1 MIIKIK
7 KYLFGSI
14 FRRGATLLTFLTLGS
29 YVLGLLR
36 DILFA
41 RVFGASRLLDVYNAA
56 FIIPD
61 LLLNIF
67 VAGAL
72 TAAFVPIFTHLYAHN
87 EDAEAEKVATTMLV
101 AAPFILLILAIP
113 VFIFMPRLADIITPG
128 FAFED
133 KELLVLMARLLL
145 LSPIIFAV
153 SNTLGN
159 ILISFERFWG
169 YGLAPIFYNLGII
182 IGIPLAKM
190 FGPLGLIEGVIIG
203 ALLHLAVRWTD
214 IAKSRFQWRFTTRPA
229 PQSSWISR
237 LWCGVQWRH
246 PEFRKILKLMIPRMA
261 GQPIE
266 QVTFFI
272 FTNIASTLAVGSIVV
287 LSFARNFQSVPVSL
301 FGIAFSTAVFS
312 SLAKKAALGD
322 RVGFLYHLRETAK
335 VLGIMTGL
343 SVLFF
348 FFFGEWVVRLLLG
361 GGRFLE
367 SDVLRTGQLLAI
379 FAFAIPAESFM
390 HLIARSFYALKD
402 TWTPLFVTLPGLAII
417 AILAKLLLPVMS
429 LNALPFSYFIVL
441 TVEVGLL
448 TLILLQKLRRLN

>member
-1 MIIKIK
+1 MLVKLK
-7 KYLFGSI
+7 SYLFGSI
-14 FRRGATLLTFLTLGS
+14 FRRGATLLTVLTFGS
-29 YVLGLLR
+29 YILGLVR

-72 TAAFVPIFTHLYAHN
+72 TAAFVPVFTHLYARN
-87 EDAEAEKVATTMLV
+87 EDAEGEKVATMMLV
-101 AAPFILLILAIP
+101 AAPVILIILAIP
-113 VFIFMPRLADIITPG
+113 VFIFMPRLADMVAPG

-145 LSPIIFAV
+145 LSPIVFAV

-169 YGLAPIFYNLGII
+169 YGLAPLFYNLGII
-182 IGIPLAKM
+182 IGIPLAKL
-190 FGPLGLIEGVIIG
+190 FGPLGLIEGVVIG
-203 ALLHLAVRWTD
+203 ALMHLAVRWAD
-214 IAKSRFQWRFTTRPA
+214 IAKSRFRWKFTACPA
-229 PQSSWISR
+229 PQSSWISK

-266 QVTFFI
+266 QITFFI
-272 FTNIASTLAVGSIVV
+272 FTSIASTLAVGSIVV

-301 FGIAFSTAVFS
+301 FGIAFSTAVFA
-312 SLAKKAALGD
+312 SLSKKAALGD

-335 VLGIMTGL
+335 ALGIMTGL
-343 SVLFF
+343 SAVFF
-348 FFFGEWVVRLLLG
+348 FFFGEWVVRLFLG

-367 SDVLRTGQLLAI
+367 ADVVRTGKLLAI

-402 TWTPLFVTLPGLAII
+402 TWTPLFITLPGLVLI
-417 AILAKLLLPVMS
+417 AISAKLLTPLMS
-429 LNALPFSYFIVL
+429 LSALPFSYFIVL
-441 TVEVGLL
+441 TAEVGIL
-448 TLILLQKLRRLN
+448 TLILLKKLKKFN

>member
-1 MIIKIK
+1 MLGQLKN
-7 KYLFGSI
+7 YLFGSI
-14 FRRGATLLTFLTLGS
+14 FRRGATLLTVLTLGS
-29 YVLGLLR
+29 YALGLLR

-72 TAAFVPIFTHLYAHN
+72 TAAFVPIFTHLYARN
-87 EDAEAEKVATTMLV
+87 EDMEAEKVATTMLV
-101 AAPFILLILAIP
+101 AAPFILLILAVP
-113 VFIFMPRLADIITPG
+113 VFIFMPRLADIVAPG

-133 KELLVLMARLLL
+133 KELMVLMARLLL

-182 IGIPLAKM
+182 IGIPLAKA
-190 FGPLGLIEGVIIG
+190 FGPLGLIEGVVIG
-203 ALLHLAVRWTD
+203 ALLHLAVRWAD
-214 IAKSRFQWRFTTRPA
+214 IAKSGLRWRFP
-229 PQSSWISR
+229 
-237 LWCGVQWRH
+237 VQWRH

-301 FGIAFSTAVFS
+301 FGISFSTAVFA
-312 SLAKKAALGD
+312 SLSKKAALGD
-322 RVGFLYHLRETAK
+322 RVGFLRHLRETAK
-335 VLGIMTGL
+335 ALGIMTGL
-343 SVLFF
+343 SALFF
-348 FFFGEWVVRLLLG
+348 FFFGEWIVRLLLG
-361 GGRFLE
+361 GGRFIE
-367 SDVLRTGQLLAI
+367 ADVIRTGKLLAI

-402 TWTPLFVTLPGLAII
+402 TWTPLLVTLPGLILI
-417 AILAKLLLPVMS
+417 AILAKLLLPSMS
-429 LNALPFSYFIVL
+429 LNALPFSFFIGL
-441 TVEVGLL
+441 TLEVGLL
-448 TLILLQKLRRLN
+448 TFILLRRLRKLN

>member
-1 MIIKIK
+1 MLSQLKN
-7 KYLFGSI
+7 YLFGSI
-14 FRRGATLLTFLTLGS
+14 FRRGATLLTVLTLGS
-29 YVLGLLR
+29 YALGVMR
-36 DILFA
+36 DILCA

-56 FIIPD
+56 FIVPD

-72 TAAFVPIFTHLYAHN
+72 TAAFVPIFTHLYARN
-87 EDAEAEKVATTMLV
+87 EDAEAEKVATTMLL
-101 AAPFILLILAIP
+101 AAPFILLILAVP
-113 VFIFMPRLADIITPG
+113 VFIFMPRLADIVAPG

-133 KELLVLMARLLL
+133 KELMVLMARLLL

-182 IGIPLAKM
+182 IGIPLAKV
-190 FGPLGLIEGVIIG
+190 FGPMGLIGGVIVG
-203 ALLHLAVRWTD
+203 ALMHLAVRWAD
-214 IAKSRFQWRFTTRPA
+214 IAKSRIRWRFPA
-229 PQSSWISR
+229 
-237 LWCGVQWRH
+237 QWRH

-272 FTNIASTLAVGSIVV
+272 FNHIASTLTVGSIVV

-301 FGIAFSTAVFS
+301 FGIAFSTAVFA
-312 SLAKKAALGD
+312 SLSKKAALGD
-322 RVGFLYHLRETAK
+322 RVGFLYQLRATAK
-335 VLGIMTGL
+335 ALGIMTGL
-343 SVLFF
+343 SAIFF
-348 FFFGEWVVRLLLG
+348 FFFGEWVVRLFLG
-361 GGRFLE
+361 GGRFVE
-367 SDVLRTGQLLAI
+367 ADVVRTGKLLAI

-402 TWTPLFVTLPGLAII
+402 TWTPLFVTLPGLALI
-417 AILAKLLLPVMS
+417 AILAKVLIPSMS
-429 LNALPFSYFIVL
+429 LNALPLSYFIVL
-441 TVEVGLL
+441 TSEVGLL
-448 TLILLQKLRRLN
+448 TIILLKKLRRI

>member
-1 MIIKIK
+1 MHPILTQIKR
-7 KYLFGSI
+7 YLFGSI
-14 FRRGATLLTFLTLGS
+14 FRRGATLLTALTFGS
-29 YVLGLLR
+29 YALGLVR

-72 TAAFVPIFTHLYAHN
+72 TAAFVPVFAHLYARN

-101 AAPFILLILAIP
+101 VAPLILIIIALP
-113 VFIFMPRLADIITPG
+113 VFIFMPRLADTVAPG

-169 YGLAPIFYNLGII
+169 YGLAPIFYNIGII
-182 IGIPLAKM
+182 IGVPLAKA
-190 FGPLGLIEGVIIG
+190 FGPLGLIGGVIIG
-203 ALLHLAVRWTD
+203 ALMHLAVRWAD
-214 IAKSRFQWRFTTRPA
+214 IAKSRIQWRFP
-229 PQSSWISR
+229 I
-237 LWCGVQWRH
+237 QWRH
-246 PEFRKILKLMIPRMA
+246 PEFRKILRLMVPRMA

-266 QVTFFI
+266 QVIFFV
-272 FTNIASTLAVGSIVV
+272 FTNIASTLAAGSIVV

-301 FGIAFSTAVFS
+301 FGIAFSTAVFA
-312 SLAKKAALGD
+312 SLSKKAALGD
-322 RVGFLYHLRETAK
+322 RVGFLYHFRETAK
-335 VLGIMTGL
+335 ALGIMAGL
-343 SVLFF
+343 SALFF
-348 FFFGEWVVRLLLG
+348 FFFGEWIVRLFLG

-367 SDVLRTGQLLAI
+367 ADVAQTGRLLAI

-402 TWTPLFVTLPGLAII
+402 TWTPLFVTLPGLVVI
-417 AILAKLLLPVMS
+417 AFLAKVLVPALSLSALPVSYAVVITIEVLLL
-429 LNALPFSYFIVL
+429 F
-441 TVEVGLL
+441 G
-448 TLILLQKLRRLN
+448 ILRTKLSRLS

>member
-1 MIIKIK
+1 M
-7 KYLFGSI
+7 
-14 FRRGATLLTFLTLGS
+14 TFLTLGS
-29 YVLGLLR
+29 YVLGLVR
-36 DILFA
+36 DMLFA
-41 RVFGASRLLDVYNAA
+41 RVFGASRLLDVYYAS

-61 LLLNIF
+61 FLLNIF

-72 TAAFVPIFTHLYAHN
+72 TAAFVPIFTYLYARN
-87 EDAEAEKVATTMLV
+87 ENVEAEKVATTMLV
-101 AAPFILLILAIP
+101 AAPLILLILAIP
-113 VFIFMPRLADIITPG
+113 VFIFMPRLADVVAPG

-133 KELLVLMARLLL
+133 KELLVLMARILL

-182 IGIPLAKM
+182 IGIPLARI
-190 FGPLGLIEGVIIG
+190 FGPLGLIEGVVIG
-203 ALLHLAVRWTD
+203 ALLHLAVRWAD
-214 IAKSRFQWRFTTRPA
+214 IAKNRIRWRFP
-229 PQSSWISR
+229 
-237 LWCGVQWRH
+237 VQWRH

-266 QVTFFI
+266 QITFFI
-272 FTNIASTLAVGSIVV
+272 FTNIASTLTVGSIVV

-322 RVGFLYHLRETAK
+322 RAGFLHHLRETAK
-335 VLGIMTGL
+335 ALGIMTGL
-343 SVLFF
+343 SALFF
-348 FFFGEWVVRLLLG
+348 FFFGEWIVRLLLG
-361 GGRFLE
+361 GGRFVE
-367 SDVLRTGQLLAI
+367 SDVIRTGQLLAV

-402 TWTPLFVTLPGLAII
+402 TWTPLLVTLPGLILI
-417 AILAKLLLPVMS
+417 AVLAKLLLPLMS
-429 LNALPFSYFIVL
+429 LNALPFSFF
-441 TVEVGLL
+441 VGLTLEVVIL
-448 TLILLQKLRRLN
+448 TFILLRKLRRL

>member
-1 MIIKIK
+1 MLVKLK
-7 KYLFGSI
+7 VYLFGSM
-14 FRRGATLLTFLTLGS
+14 FRRGATLLTALTLGS
-29 YVLGLLR
+29 YALGLAR

-72 TAAFVPIFTHLYAHN
+72 TAAFVPVFTHLYARN

-101 AAPFILLILAIP
+101 AAPFILLILAMP
-113 VFIFMPRLADIITPG
+113 VFIFMPRLADLVAPG

-145 LSPIIFAV
+145 LSPIIFAI
-153 SNTLGN
+153 SNTFGN

-182 IGIPLAKM
+182 IGIPLAKK
-190 FGPLGLIEGVIIG
+190 FGPLGLIEGVVIG
-203 ALLHLAVRWTD
+203 ALLHLAVRWAD
-214 IAKSRFQWRFTTRPA
+214 IARSRIRWRFPA
-229 PQSSWISR
+229 
-237 LWCGVQWRH
+237 QWRH

-272 FTNIASTLAVGSIVV
+272 FTNMASTLTVGSIVV

-301 FGIAFSTAVFS
+301 FGIAFSTAVFA
-312 SLAKKAALGD
+312 SLSKKAALGD
-322 RVGFLYHLRETAK
+322 RLGFLYHLRETAK
-335 VLGIMTGL
+335 ALGIMTGL
-343 SVLFF
+343 SAVFF
-348 FFFGEWVVRLLLG
+348 FFFGEWVVRLFLG
-361 GGRFLE
+361 GGRFIE
-367 SDVLRTGQLLAI
+367 ADVIRTGKLLAL

-402 TWTPLFVTLPGLAII
+402 TWTPLFVTLPGLVLI
-417 AILAKLLLPVMS
+417 AVLVKVFIPFLSLSALPVSYAVILTLEVLLL
-429 LNALPFSYFIVL
+429 FI
-441 TVEVGLL
+441 
-448 TLILLQKLRRLN
+448 ILRVKLKRLNP

>member
-1 MIIKIK
+1 MIAKLK
-7 KYLFGSI
+7 TYLFGSM

-29 YVLGLLR
+29 YALGLVR
-36 DILFA
+36 DIIFA
-41 RVFGASRLLDVYNAA
+41 RVFGASRMLDVYNAA

-72 TAAFVPIFTHLYAHN
+72 TAAFVPVFTHLYACN

-101 AAPFILLILAIP
+101 AAPLILIILAIP
-113 VFIFMPRLADIITPG
+113 IFIFMPRLADLVAPG

-145 LSPIIFAV
+145 ISPIIFAI

-169 YGLAPIFYNLGII
+169 YGLAPVFYNIGII
-182 IGIPLAKM
+182 IGIPLAKL
-190 FGPLGLIEGVIIG
+190 FGPLGLIEGVVIG
-203 ALLHLAVRWTD
+203 ALMHLAVRWAD
-214 IAKSRFQWRFTTRPA
+214 IAKSQIRWRFP
-229 PQSSWISR
+229 
-237 LWCGVQWRH
+237 VQWRH

-272 FTNIASTLAVGSIVV
+272 FTSMASTLAVGSIVV

-301 FGIAFSTAVFS
+301 FGIAFSTAVFA
-312 SLAKKAALGD
+312 SLSKKAALGD

-335 VLGIMTGL
+335 ALGIMTGL
-343 SVLFF
+343 SAIFF
-348 FFFGEWVVRLLLG
+348 FFFGEWVVRLFLG
-361 GGRFLE
+361 GGRFVE
-367 SDVLRTGQLLAI
+367 ADVIRTGQLLAI

-402 TWTPLFVTLPGLAII
+402 TWTPLFITLPGLVAIFL
-417 AILAKLLLPVMS
+417 LANFLTPIISLAALPV
-429 LNALPFSYFIVL
+429 SYAVVL
-441 TVEVGLL
+441 TLEV
-448 TLILLQKLRRLN
+448 ILLFIILKIKLRKLSV

>member
-1 MIIKIK
+1 MIGRLKT
-7 KYLFGSI
+7 YFFGSV
-14 FRRGATLLTFLTLGS
+14 FRRGATLLTVLTLGS
-29 YVLGLLR
+29 YALGLIR

-41 RVFGASRLLDVYNAA
+41 RVFGASRLLDVYNSA

-72 TAAFVPIFTHLYAHN
+72 TAAFVPVFTHLYARN

-113 VFIFMPRLADIITPG
+113 VFIFMPRLADLVAPG

-145 LSPIIFAV
+145 LSPIIFAI

-182 IGIPLAKM
+182 IGIPLAKA
-190 FGPLGLIEGVIIG
+190 FGPLGLIEGVVIG
-203 ALLHLAVRWTD
+203 ALMHLAVRWAN
-214 IAKSRFQWRFTTRPA
+214 IAKSGIKWRFP
-229 PQSSWISR
+229 
-237 LWCGVQWRH
+237 VQWRH

-266 QVTFFI
+266 QIAFFI
-272 FTNIASTLAVGSIVV
+272 FTNMASTLAVGSIVV

-301 FGIAFSTAVFS
+301 FGIAFSTAVFA
-312 SLAKKAALGD
+312 SLSKKAALGD

-335 VLGIMTGL
+335 ALGIMTGL
-343 SVLFF
+343 SAAFF
-348 FFFGEWVVRLLLG
+348 FFFGEWVVRLFLG
-361 GGRFLE
+361 GGRFVE
-367 SDVLRTGQLLAI
+367 ADVVRTGQLLAI

-402 TWTPLFVTLPGLAII
+402 TWTPLFITLPGLVLI
-417 AILAKLLLPVMS
+417 AIMAKLLIPFLS
-429 LNALPFSYFIVL
+429 INALPLSYAAVL
-441 TVEVGLL
+441 TLEVLL
-448 TLILLQKLRRLN
+448 LVLILKIKLRNLLHGP

>member
-1 MIIKIK
+1 MLSKIK
-7 KYLFGSI
+7 TYLWGSL
-14 FRRGATLLTFLTLGS
+14 FRKGATILTGLTLAS
-29 YVLGLLR
+29 YGLGLVR

-72 TAAFVPIFTHLYAHN
+72 TAAFVPVFTHLYARN

-101 AAPFILLILAIP
+101 AAPVILLILAIP
-113 VFIFMPRLADIITPG
+113 VFIFMPRLADLVAPG
-128 FAFED
+128 FEFYD
-133 KELLVLMARLLL
+133 KELLVLMARVLL

-159 ILISFERFWG
+159 ILISYERFWG
-169 YGLAPIFYNLGII
+169 YGLAPIFYNIGII
-182 IGIPLAKM
+182 IGIPLVKV

-203 ALLHLAVRWTD
+203 ALMHLGVRAFD
-214 IAKSRFQWRFTTRPA
+214 VAKSRLILRFP
-229 PQSSWISR
+229 IK
-237 LWCGVQWRH
+237 LRH

-272 FTNIASTLAVGSIVV
+272 FTNMASTLAVGSIVV

-312 SLAKKAALGD
+312 SLSKKAALGD
-322 RVGFLYHLRETAK
+322 KVGFVYHLKETAK
-335 VLGIMTGL
+335 ALGITVGL
-343 SVLFF
+343 SAIFF
-348 FFFGEWVVRLLLG
+348 FFFGEWIVRVLLG
-361 GGRFLE
+361 GGRFTE
-367 SDVLRTGQLLAI
+367 ADVIRTGQLLAI

-390 HLIARSFYALKD
+390 HLVARSFYALKD
-402 TWTPLFVTLPGLAII
+402 TWTPLLVTLPGLA
-417 AILAKLLLPVMS
+417 AIFFLAKFLLPVLS
-429 LNALPFSYFIVL
+429 LPALPISYASIL
-441 TVEVGLL
+441 TIEVV
-448 TLILLQKLRRLN
+448 ILFAILRRKLRKLSG